1 MRQFIL
7 LFTLFMSTASTA
19 ATETLKPCPDKP
31 NCVSSTAIGEH
42 AIAAFQLVDSSM
54 KDLKK
59 VAAHIKQLDTHV
71 SVIHDQQRIHAEITS
86 RVFGFVDDLDLL
98 LIPEQGTIHVR
109 SASRTG
115 YYDFGVNRR
124 RVEKLRSLLKNEGI
138 IQ

>member
-1 MRQFIL
+1 MKCFIL
-7 LFTLFMSTASTA
+7 LLILFMNTAGIA
-19 ATETLKPCPDKP
+19 ATETLKPCPNKP

-42 AIAAFQLVDSSM
+42 AIAAFLLVDNSINGLE
-54 KDLKK
+54 KI
-59 VAAHIKQLDTHV
+59 AALINQLDTHV

-98 LIPEQGTIHVR
+98 LIPEQDIIHVR